1 MLKYRSRIGTV
12 TDQVMPH
19 SISVKSW
26 AYTGA
31 LLLILVAVVV
41 LATRGVVFGV
51 HGEGDVT
58 LTSAETAYLNDETV
72 MLHATLDFSDE
83 MLATITNV
91 QLVVNGPQ
99 SLNASLPLEEGEHD
113 LTGNEGVT
121 GTLIASVD
129 FNLIDSIDDGI
140 DDIFKGVFKGAGQ
153 SANIQIDVEWIP
165 AVSPDPIGDY
175 VARLNIEFD
184 DSPTNSSDDVPFT
197 IIAGVTISPVVAT
210 PALSALIFEVDI
222 VADDVTG
229 LAGAEFTLSYDD
241 SLLFVSAQVD
251 QAFVDS
257 GSCGGEFN
265 AEVAGVINLAVG
277 CSQGRTGSQLVLWT
291 VKFTAPVVSAD
302 TPTNDLQVT
311 NVFLG
316 DDSASP
322 AEILARGDSAAIVVA
337 PAICGDLTGD
347 MVVNILDVITSLK
360 IVVALVTPTPTQLA
374 LGDLDQDGAITIA
387 DSATTLSHIVG
398 TIPTLDICGP
408 QG

>member
-1 MLKYRSRIGTV
+1 MLKHRSRIGTV
-12 TDQVMPH
+12 TEQVMPH

-31 LLLILVAVVV
+31 LLLILAAVVV
-41 LATRGVVFGV
+41 LTTRGVVFGV
-51 HGEGDVT
+51 HTEGGVA
-58 LTSAETAYLNDETV
+58 LESAKLVYLDDEPV
-72 MLHATLDFSDE
+72 MLQATLNFGEQES
-83 MLATITNV
+83 AAINNV
-91 QLVVNGPQ
+91 QLIVDKVNGPNV
-99 SLNASLPLEEGEHD
+99 LNFAIPLTADATD
-113 LTGNEGVT
+113 LTGNTGVQ
-121 GTLIASVD
+121 GTVTSTVKFNSVD
-129 FNLIDSIDDGI
+129 PIQGVPDG
-140 DDIFKGVFKGAGQ
+140 FKGIADG
-153 SANIQIDVEWIP
+153 ANIQIDIEWIP
-165 AVSPDPIGDY
+165 AASPDPIGFY
-175 VARLNIEFD
+175 TARLNIEFD
-184 DSPTNSSDDVPFT
+184 GSPTNPSGDVPFS

-257 GSCGGEFN
+257 DSCSGEFN

-311 NVFLG
+311 NIFLG
-316 DDSASP
+316 DDSATP

-387 DSATTLSHIVG
+387 DASTTLKHIVG
-398 TIPTLDICGP
+398 TIPTLGVCGP